1 MVYWH
6 KIFKHHKELNL
17 KTFLN
22 QSINFMGGYAKR
34 QQVIFLAL
42 FLTVVYF
49 TLDSCVN
56 AQKLVYFSGSNKSF
70 IATANS
76 SVEAPIQKNDL
87 LSISINSL
95 NADASLLFN
104 GPNISATAINSVTNI
119 GSTQPS
125 GYLVN
130 PRGEITFPIIGV
142 IKVAGITKSELA
154 LMLTKQL
161 EDRKLLIDP
170 IVTIRHLNFRVSV
183 LGEVSKPGV
192 FTVPN
197 EKLSLLE
204 ALGLAGDITIYGK
217 KDNVL
222 IIREDENANKTMN
235 RIDMNSDSVFSS
247 PFYYLRSND
256 IIYVEPSENRVM
268 KERYTQL
275 LPIAFGMLSFGIIMI
290 DRVKF

>member
-1 MVYWH
+1 
-6 KIFKHHKELNL
+6 
-17 KTFLN
+17 
-22 QSINFMGGYAKR
+22 MGGYAKR
-34 QQVIFLAL
+34 QCVIFLTL
-42 FLTVVYF
+42 FLTVLFF
-49 TLDSCVN
+49 TLDSCTS

-70 IATANS
+70 IAATNIP
-76 SVEAPIQKNDL
+76 VEPPIQKNDL
-87 LSISINSL
+87 LSISVNSL
-95 NADASLLFN
+95 NAEASLLFN

-119 GSTQPS
+119 GSSQPS

-130 PRGEITFPIIGV
+130 PRGEIVFPIIGV
-142 IKVAGITKSELA
+142 IKVAGITKTELA
-154 LMLTKQL
+154 TMLTKQL
-161 EDRKLLIDP
+161 EDRKLLVDP

-183 LGEVSKPGV
+183 LGEVTNPGV

-235 RIDMNSDSVFSS
+235 RINMNTDSVFTS

-275 LPIAFGMLSFGIIMI
+275 IPIAFGMLSFGIIMI